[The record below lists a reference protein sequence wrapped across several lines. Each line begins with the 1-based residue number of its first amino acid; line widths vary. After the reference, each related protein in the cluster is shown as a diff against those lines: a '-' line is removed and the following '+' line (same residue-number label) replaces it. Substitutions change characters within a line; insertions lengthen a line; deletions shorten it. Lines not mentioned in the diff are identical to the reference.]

1 MLSER
6 CSHSL
11 IYINNKI
18 INNEIFA
25 IGGYNNNTCERYSI
39 NNNKWNWLPKL
50 NENERQVSTLFIYN
64 EKEVFTLFGFMNQN
78 NENYVERL
86 NLEKLNFWEKIEI
99 KVNSDKILLDKF
111 NVGIIPLD

>member
-39 NNNKWNWLPKL
+39 NNNK
-50 NENERQVSTLFIYN
+50 
-64 EKEVFTLFGFMNQN
+64 
-78 NENYVERL
+78 
-86 NLEKLNFWEKIEI
+86 
-99 KVNSDKILLDKF
+99 
-111 NVGIIPLD
+111 